1 MNRGGQTVAALV
13 IERYDPSSAQLAAS
27 ANNET
32 RGSVLFLNVG
42 QALSGSFATIQRV
55 PVGVSGS
62 RIEVV
67 DSAQGGRWVFV
78 SISNGGAERGTFVRF
93 ELLNQ

>member
-1 MNRGGQTVAALV
+1 MNGTVTKIA
-13 IERYDPSSAQLAAS
+13 D
-27 ANNET
+27 
-32 RGSVLFLNVG
+32 
-42 QALSGSFATIQRV
+42 RV

-78 SISNGGAERGTFVRF
+78 SISNGGADRGTFARF
-93 ELLNQ
+93 ELLSQ